1 MNKRNIRLLY
11 GFILITAVCF
21 FVFYLFPKDEVKQ
34 HIIIAFNQAYPD
46 YSLDFDR
53 IKPALPLS
61 LKLDSVTVSFKG
73 DEAFNADYLKVGY
86 PVSSLFGS
94 GNSFSLKSRAYDG
107 TLKGNVN
114 IIKNES
120 NRQIVADMRLS
131 HIQIKNIN
139 AIHQVTEG
147 KLTGLIEGTIAY
159 DSTGSSDQATAKLSL
174 TDGEFPL
181 AISFIDLGQAN
192 FSEINIDATL
202 NQQSLSVNQFTL
214 KGMQIDGQLSGT
226 ITLKDPIYK
235 SVLNLRGMIQLHPK
249 FLQTLPSNLIP
260 GKLFGKN
267 GLPFSIS
274 GTFDKPDFSI

>member
-1 MNKRNIRLLY
+1 MNKRSIRLLY

-21 FVFYLFPKDEVKQ
+21 FAFYLFPKDEVKQ
-34 HIIIAFNQAYPD
+34 HITMAFNQAYPD

-61 LKLDSVTVSFKG
+61 LKLDGVTVSFRG

-147 KLTGLIEGTIAY
+147 KLTGLIEGTIA
-159 DSTGSSDQATAKLSL
+159 
-174 TDGEFPL
+174 
-181 AISFIDLGQAN
+181 
-192 FSEINIDATL
+192 
-202 NQQSLSVNQFTL
+202 
-214 KGMQIDGQLSGT
+214 
-226 ITLKDPIYK
+226 
-235 SVLNLRGMIQLHPK
+235 
-249 FLQTLPSNLIP
+249 
-260 GKLFGKN
+260 
-267 GLPFSIS
+267 
-274 GTFDKPDFSI
+274 